1 MLKGNPK
8 ILIPNFFTGMNMLIG
23 LVAIFYS
30 ITGDLTTEG
39 IESFRNAAW
48 LIMLATVLDKLDG
61 TTARLFNASS
71 DFGVEFDS
79 FSDFVSFSLAPAILI
94 FSYFSKI
101 PDVKIMDHPYFIAIV
116 PLYVIFCA
124 VRLARYNSFQSDDHD
139 YFSGLTS
146 TMSGGMLAAYM
157 AFAIENK
164 ETFGFLLSTDIVAGM
179 MLIQACLMLLPFK
192 YPKLKIPKNKVIR
205 VVSVAYFL
213 FLCCL
218 VFMRKLPWLPYISS
232 ILYVLTGVLFTRKI
246 AVSINNTNDFNP
258 EEKQEEQN

>member
-23 LVAIFYS
+23 LVSIFYS
-30 ITGDLTTEG
+30 INGD
-39 IESFRNAAW
+39 FVNAAW
-48 LIMLATVLDKLDG
+48 LIMLAAVLDKLDG

-79 FSDFVSFSLAPAILI
+79 FSDFVSFSLAPAILV

-124 VRLARYNSFQSDDHD
+124 VRLARYNSYQSEDHD

-146 TMSGGMLAAYM
+146 TQSGAMLAAYM
-157 AFAIENK
+157 AFAIETP
-164 ETFGFLLSTDIVAGM
+164 TFSFLLSTDIVAGM

-192 YPKLKIPKNKVIR
+192 YPKIKMPKNKFLRLVGI
-205 VVSVAYFL
+205 SFFL
-213 FLCCL
+213 FCSCL
-218 VFMRKLPWLPYISS
+218 IFMRRLPWLLWISS
-232 ILYVLTGVLFTRKI
+232 VLFILIGVLKTRKI
-246 AVSINNTNDFNP
+246 AVSLNNLTDFNP

>member
-1 MLKGNPK
+1 MLKENPK
-8 ILIPNFFTGMNMLIG
+8 ILIPNFFTGMNMFIG
-23 LVAIFYS
+23 LASIFYS
-30 ITGDLTTEG
+30 ISGDY
-39 IESFRNAAW
+39 INAAW
-48 LIMLATVLDKLDG
+48 LILLCTVMDKLDG
-61 TTARLFNASS
+61 TTARLFKASS

-94 FSYFSKI
+94 FSYFSKEI
-101 PDVKIMDHPYFIAIV
+101 PGDKILEHPYFIGIV

-157 AFAIENK
+157 VFAIENPNFK
-164 ETFGFLLSTDIVAGM
+164 FLLSTDIVAGM

-192 YPKLKIPKNKVIR
+192 YPKVKVPKNKVCRIFGI
-205 VVSVAYFL
+205 SYFL
-213 FLCCL
+213 FLCAL
-218 VFMRKLPWLPYISS
+218 IFMRRLPWLIYISAV
-232 ILYVLTGVLFTRKI
+232 LYVLIGVLVTRKI
-246 AVSINNTNDFNP
+246 AVSINNSADFNP

>member
-1 MLKGNPK
+1 MIKENPK

-23 LVAIFYS
+23 LVSIFYS
-30 ITGDLTTEG
+30 ISGDY
-39 IESFRNAAW
+39 INAAW
-48 LIMLATVLDKLDG
+48 LVLLSAVLDKLDG

-79 FSDFVSFSLAPAILI
+79 FSDFVSFSLAPAILV
-94 FSYFSKI
+94 FSYFSKEI
-101 PDVKIMDHPYFIAIV
+101 PGGKIVEYPYFVAIV

-157 AFAIENK
+157 VFAIENESFK
-164 ETFGFLLSTDIVAGM
+164 FLLSTDIVAGM

-192 YPKLKIPKNKVIR
+192 YPKVKIPKNKIGR
-205 VVSVAYFL
+205 VLGISFFI

-218 VFMRKLPWLPYISS
+218 IFMRLLPWLLWISGV
-232 ILYVLTGVLFTRKI
+232 LYVLIGVLITRKI
-246 AVSINNTNDFNP
+246 AVSINNASDFNP

>member
-1 MLKGNPK
+1 MLKENPK

-23 LVAIFYS
+23 LVSIFYS
-30 ITGDLTTEG
+30 ISGDF
-39 IESFRNAAW
+39 INAAW

-79 FSDFVSFSLAPAILI
+79 FSDFVSFSLAPAILV

-101 PDVKIMDHPYFIAIV
+101 PDIKILDYPYFVAVV

-124 VRLARYNSFQSDDHD
+124 VRLARYNSYQSEDHD

-146 TMSGGMLAAYM
+146 TQSGGMLAAYM
-157 AFAIENK
+157 AFAIETK

-179 MLIQACLMLLPFK
+179 MLLQACLMLIPFK
-192 YPKLKIPKNKVIR
+192 YPKIKMPKNKLLRILFI
-205 VVSVAYFL
+205 SYFL
-213 FLCCL
+213 AMCCL
-218 VFMRKLPWLPYISS
+218 IFMRRLPWLLYISS
-232 ILYVLTGVLFTRKI
+232 VLFVIIGVLKTRKI
-246 AVSINNTNDFNP
+246 TVSIDNMADFNP
-258 EEKQEEQN
+258 EKQEEQN

>member
-8 ILIPNFFTGMNMLIG
+8 ILIPNFFTGMNMFIG
-23 LVAIFYS
+23 LVSIFYS
-30 ITGDLTTEG
+30 ISGDY
-39 IESFRNAAW
+39 INAAW
-48 LIMLATVLDKLDG
+48 LVLLSAVLDKLDG

-79 FSDFVSFSLAPAILI
+79 FSDFVSFSLAPAVLV
-94 FSYFSKI
+94 FSYFSKEF
-101 PDVKIMDHPYFIAIV
+101 PGGKILEYPYFVAVV

-146 TMSGGMLAAYM
+146 TQSGGMLAAYM
-157 AFAIENK
+157 VFAIENPSFK
-164 ETFGFLLSTDIVAGM
+164 FLLSTDIVAGM

-192 YPKLKIPKNKVIR
+192 YPKVKMPKNKI
-205 VVSVAYFL
+205 AKILFILYFI
-213 FLCCL
+213 FLCGL
-218 VFMRKLPWLPYISS
+218 IFMRRLPWLLWIS
-232 ILYVLTGVLFTRKI
+232 GVLFVLIGFLVTRKI
-246 AVSINNTNDFNP
+246 SISISNTNDFNP

>member
-8 ILIPNFFTGMNMLIG
+8 ILIPNFFTGMNMFIG
-23 LVAIFYS
+23 LVSIFYS
-30 ITGDLTTEG
+30 ISGDY
-39 IESFRNAAW
+39 INAAW
-48 LIMLATVLDKLDG
+48 LVLLSAVLDKLDG

-79 FSDFVSFSLAPAILI
+79 FSDFVSFSLAPAVLV
-94 FSYFSKI
+94 FSYFSKEI
-101 PDVKIMDHPYFIAIV
+101 PGGKILEHPYFVAVV

-146 TMSGGMLAAYM
+146 TQSGGMLAAYM
-157 AFAIENK
+157 VFAIENPNFK
-164 ETFGFLLSTDIVAGM
+164 FLLSTDIVAGM

-192 YPKLKIPKNKVIR
+192 YPKVKMPKNKTARIFFII
-205 VVSVAYFL
+205 YFL
-213 FLCCL
+213 FLCGL
-218 VFMRKLPWLPYISS
+218 IFMRRLPWMLWIS
-232 ILYVLTGVLFTRKI
+232 GVLFVLIGFLSTRKI
-246 AVSINNTNDFNP
+246 SISISNTNDFNP

>member
-23 LVAIFYS
+23 LVSVFYS
-30 ITGDLTTEG
+30 INGDY
-39 IESFRNAAW
+39 INAAW
-48 LIMLATVLDKLDG
+48 LVLLSAVLDKLDG

-79 FSDFVSFSLAPAILI
+79 FSDFVSFSLAPAVLV
-94 FSYFSKI
+94 FSYFSKL
-101 PDVKIMDHPYFIAIV
+101 PDVKIMDHPYFVAVV

-146 TMSGGMLAAYM
+146 TQSGGMLAAYM
-157 AFAIENK
+157 VFAIENPNFK
-164 ETFGFLLSTDIVAGM
+164 FLLSTDIVAGM

-192 YPKLKIPKNKVIR
+192 YPKIKMPKNRIAKILFIL
-205 VVSVAYFL
+205 YFI
-213 FLCCL
+213 FLCGL
-218 VFMRKLPWLPYISS
+218 IFMRRLPWLLWIS
-232 ILYVLTGVLFTRKI
+232 GVLFVLLGVLVTRKI
-246 AVSINNTNDFNP
+246 SISISNTNDFNL